1 MAQALTQMSVLV
13 PFHFVPG
20 NDQKSPWKTTRNSP
34 RVRKLV
40 KVGIKD
46 GCVRFG
52 IALHAFQDSYSHEN
66 FTGCR
71 EDLNSCF
78 PWWYPASALPN
89 VGHAEMRGM
98 PDCLHY
104 VWTDPRLGVQV
115 DNAARGL
122 KAAEGTFKFLVEY
135 SGNQSKLA
143 QWQAM
148 SKKLKKLFKLTDYD
162 KRVTGLCKWSGNSNV
177 DFKKT
182 NARLKKIYSD
192 DFAQSASAHLADV
205 MGSIKNLP
213 WLK

>member
-1 MAQALTQMSVLV
+1 MQKDFHFYLTYGLAKHAGVGAKDAEIIAWADQYTDEVKEAALHGLQTQCSVAADGNWEDRQVQMSVLV

-40 KVGIKD
+40 KAGIKD

-78 PWWYPASALPN
+78 PWWYPVSALPN

-104 VWTDPRLGVQV
+104 VWTDPRSGVQV
-115 DNAARGL
+115 DNAARGQVMP
-122 KAAEGTFKFLVEY
+122 E
-135 SGNQSKLA
+135 SK
-143 QWQAM
+143 
-148 SKKLKKLFKLTDYD
+148 D
-162 KRVTGLCKWSGNSNV
+162 
-177 DFKKT
+177 
-182 NARLKKIYSD
+182 
-192 DFAQSASAHLADV
+192 
-205 MGSIKNLP
+205 
-213 WLK
+213 